1 MAAPGH
7 KTQDELE
14 IIECPLINSQGDAPE
29 CKWMK
34 AMMVTMKVKVTAVM
48 VMIRTMTAKRCLV
61 ETYSRF

>member
-34 AMMVTMKVKVTAVM
+34 AMMLTVTMKVKG
-48 VMIRTMTAKRCLV
+48 
-61 ETYSRF
+61 